1 VVTSSPAMRKKVLK
15 LNEKQ
20 SKKWAADEDKRPS
33 SAVWV
38 KRGGRERHQEVHDLI
53 DFNLNLFND
62 HEEYF
67 EGREGGILPDPAVLN
82 FRVQRQ
88 RVQER
93 RRLAENGQ
101 NAERR
106 LADVISGRGLPLC
119 TCSSSETMDV
129 RHIDLGHTYID
140 LDHLAII

>member
-1 VVTSSPAMRKKVLK
+1 VVTSGPTMRKKVLK

-20 SKKWAADEDKRPS
+20 LKKWAADKDKRPS

-67 EGREGGILPDPAVLN
+67 EGRDGGILQDPAVLN

-93 RRLAENGQ
+93 RRLA
-101 NAERR
+101 
-106 LADVISGRGLPLC
+106 DVVSGRGLPLC
-119 TCSSSETMDV
+119 TCSLRETVDV
-129 RHIDLGHTYID
+129 RHIDLGRTYID
-140 LDHLAII
+140 LD

>member
-1 VVTSSPAMRKKVLK
+1 MVTSGPTMRKKVLK

-38 KRGGRERHQEVHDLI
+38 KRGGRERQQEVHDLI

-67 EGREGGILPDPAVLN
+67 EGRDGGILQDPAVLN

-93 RRLAENGQ
+93 RRLAENWQ
-101 NAERR
+101 KAERR
-106 LADVISGRGLPLC
+106 LADVVSGRGLPLC
-119 TCSSSETMDV
+119 TCLSRETVDV
-129 RHIDLGHTYID
+129 RHIDLGRTYID
-140 LDHLAII
+140 LD

>member
-1 VVTSSPAMRKKVLK
+1 VVTSSPTMRKKVLK

-20 SKKWAADEDKRPS
+20 WKKWAADEDKRLS
-33 SAVWV
+33 SALWV
-38 KRGGRERHQEVHDLI
+38 KRGGRERHQEVYDFV

-67 EGREGGILPDPAVLN
+67 EGRDGGILHDPALLN

-93 RRLAENGQ
+93 HRLAESWQ
-101 NAERR
+101 KPERR
-106 LADVISGRGLPLC
+106 LGDVVSGRGLPLC
-119 TCSSSETMDV
+119 TYSSRETVDV
-129 RHIDLGHTYID
+129 RHIDLCRTYID
-140 LDHLAII
+140 LD

>member
-1 VVTSSPAMRKKVLK
+1 VTSGPTMRKKVWK

-20 SKKWAADEDKRPS
+20 SKSWAADEDKRPS

-38 KRGGRERHQEVHDLI
+38 KRGGRERHQEVRNLI

-67 EGREGGILPDPAVLN
+67 EGRDGGILHDPAVLN

-88 RVQER
+88 KVQER
-93 RRLAENGQ
+93 RRLAEIWQ
-101 NAERR
+101 KAEWR
-106 LADVISGRGLPLC
+106 LADVVSGRGLQLC
-119 TCSSSETMDV
+119 TCSSRETVDV
-129 RHIDLGHTYID
+129 RHIDLGRMYID
-140 LDHLAII
+140 LD